1 MTSADFLPH
10 YCFFGLRCNQ
20 HPLTMSEGTG
30 TTEKG
35 DTIGD
40 VTTRLLKDD
49 EGDFDHEIDRPGLS
63 TMILTHSE
71 DMNNLNP

>member
-1 MTSADFLPH
+1 
-10 YCFFGLRCNQ
+10 
-20 HPLTMSEGTG
+20 MSEGTG

-35 DTIGD
+35 DTIGS